1 MTADFSSNK
10 VAIYAGTFDPITY
23 GHMDIIHRSL
33 QVFDHLIVAV
43 AENIRKSPMFS
54 PKERQTLIQE
64 AIGSNPRI
72 EVDVFSG
79 LLMEYAKKRNVF
91 CVIRGLRVLAD
102 FEYEFQL
109 AHINRKLTRDIETI
123 FMMTGEEY
131 FYVSSSIVKELA
143 YWGGELSTLVPPNVA
158 AALKERATLA
168 SRNTP

>member
-1 MTADFSSNK
+1 MTRDFSSK
-10 VAIYAGTFDPITY
+10 RVAIYAGTFDPITY

-33 QVFDHLIVAV
+33 RVFDHLIVAV

-54 PKERQTLIQE
+54 PQERQGLIQE
-64 AIGSNPRI
+64 ALGSNPRI

-79 LLMEYAKKRNVF
+79 LLVEYARKRDVF

-109 AHINRKLTRDIETI
+109 AHINRKLTQEVETV
-123 FMMTGEEY
+123 FMMTGEEF

-143 YWGGELSTLVPPNVA
+143 HWGGDLSMLVPPNVA
-158 AALKERATLA
+158 TALKQRVSANSA
-168 SRNTP
+168 GG